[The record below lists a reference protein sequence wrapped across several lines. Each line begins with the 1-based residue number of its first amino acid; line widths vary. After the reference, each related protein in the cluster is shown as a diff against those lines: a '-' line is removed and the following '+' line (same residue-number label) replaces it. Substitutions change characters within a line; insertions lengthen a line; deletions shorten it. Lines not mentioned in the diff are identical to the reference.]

1 MSSSPE
7 TVRHAQ
13 PGWEA
18 NKAATR
24 NAIVE
29 SAMELVRTR
38 GPARFTVDDIA
49 AAAGVS
55 RRTFFNYFPSR
66 EAALVVSIEDFLDH
80 VVDQFLS
87 RPADEPLVESMH
99 EVLTA
104 LADPI
109 HLAAMAE
116 VYGLAGTDAQMNRFQ
131 LQGWENCADRLV
143 GAINMR
149 PGAATDPLYASAL
162 VGSVLSSGRAALAQW
177 HSRTGGDVTAESL
190 TVLRQLLVDVIG
202 YLRHGFTR

>member
-1 MSSSPE
+1 MSGSPG
-7 TVRHAQ
+7 TVRPVQ
-13 PGWEA
+13 LGWEA

-24 NAIVE
+24 KAIVE
-29 SAMELVRTR
+29 TAMNLVRAK
-38 GPARFTVDDIA
+38 GPAGFTVDDIA

-66 EAALVVSIEDFLDH
+66 EAALVVSIEEFLDH
-80 VVDQFLS
+80 AADQFLS
-87 RPADEPLVESMH
+87 RPGQEPLVESMY
-99 EVLTA
+99 EVLIA

-131 LQGWENCADRLV
+131 LQGWENCAERLV
-143 GAINMR
+143 TAISQR
-149 PGAATDPLYASAL
+149 PGADPDPLYASAL
-162 VGSVLSSGRAALAQW
+162 VGSVLASGKAALSRW
-177 HSRTGGDVTAESL
+177 YRRTGGDVTDESL
-190 TVLRQLLVDVIG
+190 VLLRQLLVDVVG

>member
-1 MSSSPE
+1 MSSSRE
-7 TVRHAQ
+7 TAGTVQ

-18 NKAATR
+18 NKAITR

-29 SAMELVRTR
+29 TAMGLVRAK
-38 GPARFTVDDIA
+38 GPGGFTVDDIA

-80 VVDQFLS
+80 AADQFLS
-87 RPADEPLVESMH
+87 RPAEEPLVDSMH
-99 EVLTA
+99 QVLTA

-116 VYGLAGTDAQMNRFQ
+116 VYGLAGTNAQMNRFQ
-131 LQGWENCADRLV
+131 LEGWENCADRLV
-143 GAINMR
+143 AAIGQR
-149 PGAATDPLYASAL
+149 PGAGSDPLYANAL
-162 VGSVLSSGRAALAQW
+162 VGSVLSSGKAALSQW
-177 HSRTGGDVTAESL
+177 YRRTGGDVTEESL
-190 TVLRQLLVDVIG
+190 VLLRQLLVDVVG

>member
-1 MSSSPE
+1 MSGSAD
-7 TVRHAQ
+7 TVRSVQ

-29 SAMELVRTR
+29 TAMNLVRLK
-38 GPARFTVDDIA
+38 GPGRFTVDDIA
-49 AAAGVS
+49 TAAGVS

-80 VVDQFLS
+80 AADQFLA
-87 RPADEPLVESMH
+87 RPAEEPLVESMY
-99 EVLTA
+99 EVLIA

-131 LQGWENCADRLV
+131 LQGWQNCADRLV
-143 GAINMR
+143 TAISQR
-149 PGAATDPLYASAL
+149 PGADHDPLYASAL
-162 VGSVLSSGRAALAQW
+162 VGSVLSSGKAALAQW
-177 HSRTGGDVTAESL
+177 YRRTGGDVTEDSL
-190 TVLRQLLVDVIG
+190 TLLRQLLVDVIG